1 MPFQKISGNQTLLAP
16 LSIGLGAGQV
26 YLLPSGQGVAG
37 TFGSTTNNF
46 TGFTLTG
53 QYLVNMGPFTS
64 LQMYDSVLATWR
76 NITPANGVPVMISS
90 DGTNYRLANT
100 TGAAVAALILA
111 GGTGLTNGFN
121 TVTATQSAGGGT
133 WNTIVGGAI
142 NPTLQIAAAGTGYTQ
157 RPIVI
162 FNPPSAQGS
171 TPYILP
177 TAVASI
183 TGGAISAVTVT
194 NVGAGL
200 VANPTITVLN
210 APGDTAGSGGSLA
223 ATAAQTGSGTL
234 TALYTTG
241 NFGTVGLTA
250 VPTFTFAPA
259 STITATAIMNFTITS
274 VSVTAAGAG
283 YGNAQPV
290 GILCPGGQVAGS
302 SAAAILTGN
311 PYFDKS
317 IVLPRG
323 AAIEATSIASGAVGT
338 AGQTLVTTIHD
349 PGFGYQKVP
358 NLFPVAGGNAVAVTT
373 QAQLAAIVG
382 GQNDVSV
389 IQPL

>member
-1 MPFQKISGNQTLLAP
+1 MLNQISGNQSKNP
-16 LSIGLGAGQV
+16 PMSIGLGAGQV
-26 YLLPSGQGVAG
+26 YLLPSGQGVVG
-37 TFGSTTNNF
+37 TFGGTSQQF

-53 QYLVNMGPFTS
+53 QYLVNLGPFTN
-64 LQMYDSVLATWR
+64 LQMYDAVLQTWR
-76 NITPANGVPVMISS
+76 NVTPANGVPITISS

-100 TGAAVAALILA
+100 TGAAVAALVTA

-142 NPTLQIAAAGTGYTQ
+142 NPTLQIVAAGTLYTQ

-162 FNPPSAQGS
+162 FNPPSTQGT
-171 TPYILP
+171 TPFILP
-177 TAVASI
+177 TAVAAI
-183 TGGAISAVTVT
+183 TGGLISTVTVT

-200 VANPTITVLN
+200 VANPTITILN
-210 APGDTAGSGGSLA
+210 APGDTTGSGGSLA
-223 ATAAQTGSGTL
+223 ATAALVGSGTL

-259 STITATAIMNFTITS
+259 STITATAIMNFTITN

-290 GILCPGGQVAGS
+290 GILCSGGQVAGS
-302 SAAAILTGN
+302 AAAGILTGN

-317 IVLPRG
+317 IVFPRA

-338 AGQTLVTTIHD
+338 AGQLLVTTIHD
-349 PGFGYQKVP
+349 AGFGFQKVP

-389 IQPL
+389 IQSL